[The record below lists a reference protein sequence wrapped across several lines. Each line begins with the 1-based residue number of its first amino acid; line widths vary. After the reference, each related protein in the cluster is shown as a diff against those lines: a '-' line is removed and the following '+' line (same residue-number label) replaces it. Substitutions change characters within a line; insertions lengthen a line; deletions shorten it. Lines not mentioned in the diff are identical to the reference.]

1 MDSEENTSQMSSRK
15 KSSLSFSGYIGDDD
29 LEFSILTFFGVF
41 DSISNVPIK
50 TLGSL
55 NRHFRENKVRPLQ
68 RKVDKE
74 LEKLKGR
81 ITDKVDK
88 LQKKW
93 VDGNVVRAR
102 DKVAFVLGVGNVFF
116 SALLMGMSPQNLH
129 VWYSVQIL
137 YFMPLR
143 YITYHRKGM
152 HYFIADLCYWLL
164 VYLWIFPSS
173 KFLLVSTYFLSF
185 GSLSWAIIAWKN
197 SLVFHSMDKVT
208 SLFIHIFPPTVLHTI
223 IHIVP
228 ADYTYKRFP
237 ALEKLEHIDI
247 FPAFIATSIA
257 YFVWQIL
264 YYIFIQVRRREKI
277 SAGRPTSFT
286 WLLKSYSKTW
296 IGKFVLTL
304 PEPTRPFAFMAIQ
317 YIYALIT
324 MAPCPWWYSHK
335 KSSTIFLIS
344 LFAWSVWNGAS
355 YYVDVFGRRFQKEL
369 EDLRREVSTYDNS
382 NISYLS
388 KVDDIVISGDSFLNT
403 CAGALKTE
411 LQLNKSVADSDS
423 QRNNMD
429 DTKDGSVFNTK
440 RSPYSP
446 LEKSSQILSLGSSKE
461 RISAPWTSLSNNL
474 PNTSFD
480 VKNMKQHQVNN
491 EFENVNYTHSELKS
505 VFDPKVEFERLM
517 NTRAGGVYVP
527 PARLKALQAQITDK
541 ESKEYQ
547 RMYWEALK
555 KSINVKV
562 NTINIKNIVVE
573 LFGENLIRGRG
584 LYCRSIMKA
593 QAVSLP
599 FTPIYS
605 ALTAIINTKLPSIG
619 ELLLTRLIVQFRKA
633 YKRNDKFFCLSST
646 MFIAHLINH
655 QVAQELVALE
665 ILALLLE
672 RPSNDAVEVA
682 VGFMREVGAYLADV
696 SPRGSNAVFERFRA
710 ILHEGAIEKRVQ
722 YMIEVLFQVRRDKYK
737 DNPIIPEGL
746 DLVEDGDQITHMLSL
761 NDELDVQEGLGIFKY
776 DPQWQENE
784 DQYKKIKDE
793 ILGDDTD
800 ESSDSESSSESTDE
814 QVGDDKMHIKDE
826 TNQALINLR
835 RTIYLTIM
843 SSVNF
848 EECAHKLMKINIQEG
863 QEIEMCNMIIECC
876 SQERTYSRFY
886 GLIGERFCKLNR
898 FWTENFEQTFLNY
911 YDIIHRYET
920 NRLRNIATFFG
931 HLLSS
936 DAISW
941 HVMRC
946 IHLNEDETTS
956 SSRIFVKILFQELMG
971 VLGIRELDTRLKDPN
986 LQESLCDMFPRN
998 NPKNIRFAINYFT
1011 SIGLGM
1017 ITVQLREHL
1026 ETIKDDINA
1035 KQSLSKSISSPISTA
1050 SYTTSYLSETYSN
1063 DTSGSS
1069 KSCSRPRE
1077 SPRESR
1083 RTHDSCI
1090 RSFSRQQSRSRS
1102 CSSRKHGSRVR
1113 SRSRQQ
1119 CRSRSRSSR
1128 RMRGSRIRSRSI
1140 LQSHSY
1146 SRNHSKMLDSRIYG
1160 HSRLR
1165 SRSRSHSRSRML
1177 NSRIHS
1183 HSKLH
1188 SSRSR
1193 SR

>member
-1 MDSEENTSQMSSRK
+1 M
-15 KSSLSFSGYIGDDD
+15 GD
-29 LEFSILTFFGVF
+29 T
-41 DSISNVPIK
+41 
-50 TLGSL
+50 
-55 NRHFRENKVRPLQ
+55 
-68 RKVDKE
+68 
-74 LEKLKGR
+74 
-81 ITDKVDK
+81 
-88 LQKKW
+88 
-93 VDGNVVRAR
+93 R
-102 DKVAFVLGVGNVFF
+102 DE
-116 SALLMGMSPQNLH
+116 SAS
-129 VWYSVQIL
+129 
-137 YFMPLR
+137 
-143 YITYHRKGM
+143 
-152 HYFIADLCYWLL
+152 
-164 VYLWIFPSS
+164 
-173 KFLLVSTYFLSF
+173 
-185 GSLSWAIIAWKN
+185 
-197 SLVFHSMDKVT
+197 
-208 SLFIHIFPPTVLHTI
+208 
-223 IHIVP
+223 
-228 ADYTYKRFP
+228 
-237 ALEKLEHIDI
+237 DI
-247 FPAFIATSIA
+247 
-257 YFVWQIL
+257 
-264 YYIFIQVRRREKI
+264 
-277 SAGRPTSFT
+277 
-286 WLLKSYSKTW
+286 
-296 IGKFVLTL
+296 
-304 PEPTRPFAFMAIQ
+304 
-317 YIYALIT
+317 
-324 MAPCPWWYSHK
+324 
-335 KSSTIFLIS
+335 
-344 LFAWSVWNGAS
+344 
-355 YYVDVFGRRFQKEL
+355 
-369 EDLRREVSTYDNS
+369 
-382 NISYLS
+382 
-388 KVDDIVISGDSFLNT
+388 
-403 CAGALKTE
+403 
-411 LQLNKSVADSDS
+411 
-423 QRNNMD
+423 
-429 DTKDGSVFNTK
+429 K
-440 RSPYSP
+440 RSPYSQVGR
-446 LEKSSQILSLGSSKE
+446 KSSQVLSPDSLKK
-461 RISAPWTSLSNNL
+461 RISAPWTSSSNNL
-474 PNTSFD
+474 SDTNFD
-480 VKNMKQHQVNN
+480 NKNMKQHQINN
-491 EFENVNYTHSELKS
+491 EFENVNYTQSELKPA
-505 VFDPKVEFERLM
+505 FDPKVEFERLM

-555 KSINVKV
+555 KSINGLINKV
-562 NTINIKNIVVE
+562 NTMNIKNIVVE

-710 ILHEGAIEKRVQ
+710 ILHEGVIEKRVQ

-776 DPQWQENE
+776 DPLWQENE

-793 ILGDDTD
+793 ILGENSD
-800 ESSDSESSSESTDE
+800 ESSDNESSSESSDE
-814 QVGDDKMHIKDE
+814 QVIDDKIHIKDE

-848 EECAHKLMKINIQEG
+848 EECAHKLMKINIHEG

-971 VLGIRELDTRLKDPN
+971 VLGICELDTRLKNPF

-998 NPKNIRFAINYFT
+998 NPKNTRFAINYFT

-1026 ETIKDDINA
+1026 ETIKDVITE
-1035 KQSLSKSISSPISTA
+1035 KQTLSKSTSSSISTT
-1050 SYTTSYLSETYSN
+1050 SYTTSYLSGTYSN
-1063 DTSGSS
+1063 DISESS
-1069 KSCSRPRE
+1069 RSC
-1077 SPRESR
+1077 
-1083 RTHDSCI
+1083 
-1090 RSFSRQQSRSRS
+1090 SRSRS
-1102 CSSRKHGSRVR
+1102 PRRIQSSRF
-1113 SRSRQQ
+1113 
-1119 CRSRSRSSR
+1119 RSRSRSHSSR
-1128 RMRGSRIRSRSI
+1128 KIHNSRMRSSRSRQRSRSR
-1140 LQSHSY
+1140 
-1146 SRNHSKMLDSRIYG
+1146 SRNRFKMNSRIHG
-1160 HSRLR
+1160 RSRLR
-1165 SRSRSHSRSRML
+1165 SRSQSLNRSKLRSFGSRKRLRSRSLSHESIIQGSRTHSRSRLQSRSRSHSRSRML
-1177 NSRIHS
+1177 EFRIHS
-1183 HSKLH
+1183 RSRLC
-1188 SSRSR
+1188 SSRSHSR
-1193 SR
+1193 S